1 MTEKERIAVI
11 DAMKDEHRIIEKL
24 YPESFIEKAYDLS
37 EVFPKS
43 IGEIIFDSEIVCW
56 VLFSVTICYIVTV
69 MYWYSLVN

>member
-43 IGEIIFDSEIVCW
+43 IGEIIFDSEIVC
-56 VLFSVTICYIVTV
+56 
-69 MYWYSLVN
+69 